1 MRLYKIRVRVKFTL
15 KIFLKSGKVA
25 AHFAVCSKP
34 KSAGVG
40 QVVSRESRPVSQSV
54 GRGSP
59 KGVSGTRATQDR
71 YSLHAKTPPRPLGHR
86 SPKVWGVGEASRPKA
101 SLSPGVGRGVG
112 GQRLHLAKSV
122 LGSRRWPVGGVGA
135 GRRRPPPVP
144 LWPVGASRMAS
155 EGRCEGLP
163 PMAVPL
169 WPVGGQ
175 WVASEGSGSPM
186 GGRPLLWPVGE
197 AVAVGGQ

>member
-1 MRLYKIRVRVKFTL
+1 MAPFTGAPLRPSLRFGEGAPVPSPKSLAQLLQTAKLGRVFLRLYKIRVRVKFTL

-86 SPKVWGVGEASRPKA
+86 STK
-101 SLSPGVGRGVG
+101 GRGRAGVACG
-112 GQRLHLAKSV
+112 G
-122 LGSRRWPVGGVGA
+122 GA
-135 GRRRPPPVP
+135 PPVAIAARQARH
-144 LWPVGASRMAS
+144 VA
-155 EGRCEGLP
+155 P
-163 PMAVPL
+163 PAYRHR
-169 WPVGGQ
+169 
-175 WVASEGSGSPM
+175 A
-186 GGRPLLWPVGE
+186 RP
-197 AVAVGGQ
+197 

>member
-1 MRLYKIRVRVKFTL
+1 LRLYKIRVRVKFTL

-144 LWPVGASRMAS
+144 LWPVG
-155 EGRCEGLP
+155 
-163 PMAVPL
+163 
-169 WPVGGQ
+169 GQ

-197 AVAVGGQ
+197 AVAKGGQWEAFGR